1 MEVRSIKTFGYKA
14 GDSDVRVPRGL
25 VVNLPDDVAAK
36 AVADGHA
43 VSLDG
48 KFTADDAKKQ
58 LAKDAKKS
66 DDKKDKA
73 EHAPAKGKHDK

>member
-1 MEVRSIKTFGYKA
+1 MEVRSIKTFDYMA
-14 GDSDVRVPRGL
+14 GDTKVRVPRGL
-25 VVNLPDDVAAK
+25 VANFPDDVAAK
-36 AVADGHA
+36 AIADGHA

-48 KFTADDAKKQ
+48 KFTADDARKQ

-73 EHAPAKGKHDK
+73 EHAPLKGKHDK

>member
-36 AVADGHA
+36 AIAEGNA

-48 KFTADDAKKQ
+48 KFTADDARRQ
-58 LAKDAKKS
+58 MAKDAKKS

-73 EHAPAKGKHDK
+73 EHAPLKGKHDK